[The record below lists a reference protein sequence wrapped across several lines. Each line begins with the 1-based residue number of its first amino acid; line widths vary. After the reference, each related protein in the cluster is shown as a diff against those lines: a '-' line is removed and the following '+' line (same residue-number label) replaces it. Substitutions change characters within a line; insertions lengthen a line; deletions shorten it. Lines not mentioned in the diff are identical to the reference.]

1 MNTTA
6 GRALGDTAEH
16 CVSAIRQWST
26 IWRWNWR
33 VSVSWRHSL
42 CRARDHERKWPV
54 AHKCCRYAQARLGS
68 GADVDSKN
76 TRVPLSST
84 DWPAAGWT
92 SSRTTLHQ
100 CRPTLC
106 QLSSWQSSA
115 DRNRRFVCRLHR
127 HGGPTGDVWSASAGR
142 WRTAERGSVS
152 RPILEGLHAPQAI
165 ETTWWSVFARTG
177 HVHWGNKPLNHDAVK
192 TVRRL

>member
-1 MNTTA
+1 MSDSRA
-6 GRALGDTAEH
+6 CRGRHRRTL
-16 CVSAIRQWST
+16 R
-26 IWRWNWR
+26 IWRWRWR

-42 CRARDHERKWPV
+42 CRARDHERKCPV
-54 AHKCCRYAQARLGS
+54 VHKCCRYAQARSGS
-68 GADVDSKN
+68 NADVDWKN
-76 TRVPLSST
+76 TRAPLSST

-115 DRNRRFVCRLHR
+115 DRNCRFECRQHR

-142 WRTAERGSVS
+142 RRTAGRGSVP
-152 RPILEGLHAPQAI
+152 RLILEGLHAP
-165 ETTWWSVFARTG
+165 
-177 HVHWGNKPLNHDAVK
+177 
-192 TVRRL
+192 